1 MRSFNGTDEGDARR
15 HPAIGKRTGPAV
27 HRHRYILQDRQ
38 VVLPPVPGHHRTNPS
53 PMFGFCRHSCVP
65 LIEAPSRVRALGRGS
80 DPSLLLNT
88 HAISGD
94 RDGVYPRCSGVAAH
108 GVGAA

>member
-1 MRSFNGTDEGDARR
+1 
-15 HPAIGKRTGPAV
+15 
-27 HRHRYILQDRQ
+27 
-38 VVLPPVPGHHRTNPS
+38 
-53 PMFGFCRHSCVP
+53 MFGFCRHSCVP

-94 RDGVYPRCSGVAAH
+94 RDGVYPRFGVAAH

>member
-15 HPAIGKRTGPAV
+15 HLAIGKRTGPAV
-27 HRHRYILQDRQ
+27 HRHRCILQDRQ